1 MRAIFLFIGCVFI
14 SLFISCGKNDDD
26 AARKKE
32 EKKIQSQLNN
42 PKVELYKAMKIAL
55 RSTATVGQNPE
66 LDKARK
72 SMFNLVGSVL
82 SSTTTDKSFEIN
94 PLELIVLAKEVYD
107 TKETLLKTDEDSLP
121 TLLGNIFY
129 LFTNSTVIKSTYF
142 PETYNN
148 NFEHIILS
156 LLWQTTPSAPKDFAL
171 YEIYKSNETNIN
183 DVSLRLVYQLA
194 KSFVFFENDY
204 YYHSYDKCNEYLT
217 YMESNKDMISK
228 TPIISIANQ
237 DIVASEQNYYQMHGM
252 GLIIKALNEDKMDKK
267 KESLNDMELFLGD
280 MEKGGLDN
288 ELTWL
293 VSTYVYVSKEEYE
306 KAVKPLEKL
315 EKSEL
320 ISEPEKQAIKELNTY
335 IKARKKGSALNVI
348 NDKFAFGKITVNLMS
363 NRLKASK
370 QLTDLEKSK
379 EGKKLVEIQ
388 KEMNDKLKYIEDSKT
403 SLNTDSL
410 TSKAKNLL
418 NNIIK

>member
-1 MRAIFLFIGCVFI
+1 
-14 SLFISCGKNDDD
+14 
-26 AARKKE
+26 
-32 EKKIQSQLNN
+32 
-42 PKVELYKAMKIAL
+42 
-55 RSTATVGQNPE
+55 
-66 LDKARK
+66 
-72 SMFNLVGSVL
+72 
-82 SSTTTDKSFEIN
+82 
-94 PLELIVLAKEVYD
+94 
-107 TKETLLKTDEDSLP
+107 
-121 TLLGNIFY
+121 
-129 LFTNSTVIKSTYF
+129 
-142 PETYNN
+142 
-148 NFEHIILS
+148 
-156 LLWQTTPSAPKDFAL
+156 
-171 YEIYKSNETNIN
+171 
-183 DVSLRLVYQLA
+183 
-194 KSFVFFENDY
+194 
-204 YYHSYDKCNEYLT
+204 
-217 YMESNKDMISK
+217 MESNRGMISE

-379 EGKKLVEIQ
+379 EGKKLIEIQ